1 MLVISSREFRQNQRL
16 YFDKVDKGEQIIVQ
30 RGKDKSYILTPVSED
45 DLYFSAAMIKRIKKS
60 IKQAE
65 FESKDSNSRNCNC
78 ACRHRAFACFVFSSY
93 RLESFDYNSL
103 LVYYGSSISPLSP
116 STNFQKGPPAQ
127 SIYIRI
133 SSVLRHYGCYDL

>member
-65 FESKDSNSRNCNC
+65 QGKAITVSSSKEFMGL
-78 ACRHRAFACFVFSSY
+78 FA
-93 RLESFDYNSL
+93 
-103 LVYYGSSISPLSP
+103 I
-116 STNFQKGPPAQ
+116 
-127 SIYIRI
+127 
-133 SSVLRHYGCYDL
+133 